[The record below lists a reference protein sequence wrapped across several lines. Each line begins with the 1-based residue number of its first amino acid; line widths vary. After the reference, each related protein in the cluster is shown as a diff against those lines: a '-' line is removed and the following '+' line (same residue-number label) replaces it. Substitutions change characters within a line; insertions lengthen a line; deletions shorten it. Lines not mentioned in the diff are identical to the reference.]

1 MDVEQILIGD
11 EILHLDGYGVTID
24 DIIEHKETHTVYN
37 LDKVEDNHNFYVWDF
52 WNHNRGG
59 TTTILFYVGNTNIS

>member
-24 DIIEHKETHTVYN
+24 DIIEHEETHTVYN

-52 WNHNRGG
+52 L
-59 TTTILFYVGNTNIS
+59 TTTEEDHHHHFVL

>member
-24 DIIEHKETHTVYN
+24 DIIEHEETHTVYN

-52 WNHNRGG
+52 
-59 TTTILFYVGNTNIS
+59 